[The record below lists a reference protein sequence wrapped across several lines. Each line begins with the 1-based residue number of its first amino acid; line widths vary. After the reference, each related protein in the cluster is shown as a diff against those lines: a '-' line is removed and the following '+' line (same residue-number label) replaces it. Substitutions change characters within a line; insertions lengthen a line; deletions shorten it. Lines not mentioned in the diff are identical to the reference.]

1 MARRIKQRVF
11 SGSIAQNL
19 ASYGTNLAYNAAG
32 AIGAQSF
39 TASVWVKASS
49 ETIALGG
56 THNVFRYAGLLLSQN
71 AATLFVYID
80 GVIRHT
86 DTTFFPPRANR
97 WVHLTVVCNNAANT
111 ISVYSDGELVT
122 ATSAVPAWNIS
133 VSQTT
138 EIGSNTFT
146 GMGVGSNVARTRLWV
161 GIAMTASQVAAL
173 HYDDIDPNSALK
185 VVDAGF
191 SELAGTTMVNG
202 GTLGGTF
209 SFPVVGGWSTDA
221 PGCQV
226 RNALQ
231 NLLPQSNVFTNA
243 AWQQLSLTASVSPLA
258 HPTRPGANVYRLT
271 EPVSAATPHLIRQLP
286 VTTTALSGRVVHW
299 TAKVRGGG
307 GRAFVA
313 IFGNGGAW
321 GAYVQLSNGAV
332 TSAPNALSYSVID
345 LGSSWYQVDVVGVSD
360 GTQASIYLA
369 SASGVVTYAGDGS
382 YIDVCDAQYRI
393 LDTAADY
400 LDTTTYA
407 VLAGGQGKPQ
417 QQNLAVNSEF
427 ASAASG
433 WFAYNSALT
442 SAAGVLRMTE
452 SVGVAEHGTYQNLSL
467 AYGQT
472 NTIGVEAKAG
482 TRSWLRLRGALAASQ
497 SAYFNLATGAIGTVT
512 AGCKAAIEAC
522 GDGYFRCSLTSL
534 SVTNPEYMVVT
545 MTTGDNVGS
554 YNGDGSSYLD
564 VRRPSWTL
572 TNTWAEYVSTPVG
585 SNVNNAGT
593 PRGQAPEE
601 NLIARSEDLTLWTTL
616 TSVTAS
622 QNGDAG
628 LAGSTTTR
636 LYETAANSY
645 HYALQAMSATMDNQ
659 TIVTVSADLKAG
671 SGVDAAAVQVNG
683 GPQLIFNLSTGAFIY
698 AAGTGYVSHSIESL
712 GSGWYRASITCLAG
726 SARQMMINTSLLNGT
741 TAYPGNAANYM
752 LVGRCQY
759 TRSVGISP
767 YVKTTT
773 VALTGEG
780 TTRGQ
785 VAFQNFLLYSE
796 DYTQAA
802 WTKQAGTVVTPNDTA
817 APDGTMTAS
826 TIDVTAAAANQ
837 GIFQVAPVA
846 AVVAQA
852 IGQTLTR
859 SVWVKGTL
867 GETVKISDPSM
878 TTGTTTVTFTGA
890 WQRESLSEAA
900 LIGGSGIWLRK
911 GTASTFKMWGA
922 QISSTQGL
930 APYVRT
936 GAVATTGG
944 IQTPR
949 SQIA

>member
-1 MARRIKQRVF
+1 MAARRFKQRAFGGSITLTPSTGNAYIVNAGIAPGTSSF
-11 SGSIAQNL
+11 SIEFWAKISGESYAEAATHQLAGISTALYATTGCLISQFANQLIFYSNPGSNVGIVLPSSVRDTWTHFVVVYSSVSGISFYINGELAGGPTARSCNITGTTLESGSGGLSGLKSGNMGQFRYWKGVALTTAQVSELFYDDILPSTPYCEARFAELSGTTVANTGSMGVNFTTGATVWNIDTPPGQLRSALQNFLKYSDVLSNAAWVQGNL
-19 ASYGTNLAYNAAG
+19 AS
-32 AIGAQSF
+32 
-39 TASVWVKASS
+39 
-49 ETIALGG
+49 
-56 THNVFRYAGLLLSQN
+56 
-71 AATLFVYID
+71 
-80 GVIRHT
+80 
-86 DTTFFPPRANR
+86 
-97 WVHLTVVCNNAANT
+97 
-111 ISVYSDGELVT
+111 
-122 ATSAVPAWNIS
+122 
-133 VSQTT
+133 
-138 EIGSNTFT
+138 
-146 GMGVGSNVARTRLWV
+146 VA
-161 GIAMTASQVAAL
+161 
-173 HYDDIDPNSALK
+173 
-185 VVDAGF
+185 
-191 SELAGTTMVNG
+191 
-202 GTLGGTF
+202 
-209 SFPVVGGWSTDA
+209 
-221 PGCQV
+221 
-226 RNALQ
+226 
-231 NLLPQSNVFTNA
+231 
-243 AWQQLSLTASVSPLA
+243 VSPLS
-258 HPTRPGANVYRLT
+258 HPTRTGGVVWRLT
-271 EPVSAATPHLIRQLP
+271 ENNANSSHQISQTLPAALAGRPVRGSFN
-286 VTTTALSGRVVHW
+286 
-299 TAKVRGGG
+299 VRGGG
-307 GRAFVA
+307 GRDFFAFDAGNYINLTTGVA
-313 IFGNGGAW
+313 ASVGAGYTIVVRALGNSWYNVVWEAP
-321 GAYVQLSNGAV
+321 AYVSVQGFYMS
-332 TSAPNALSYSVID
+332 SAN
-345 LGSSWYQVDVVGVSD
+345 
-360 GTQASIYLA
+360 
-369 SASGVVTYAGDGS
+369 GVVSYLGNGS
-382 YIDVCDAQYRI
+382 YIDVCDFSIQLQSGVSTNFLETSASP
-393 LDTAADY
+393 
-400 LDTTTYA
+400 
-407 VLAGGQGKPQ
+407 VLAEVGALAP

-545 MTTGDNVGS
+545 MTTGDNVAS

-593 PRGQAPEE
+593 PRGQAPRQ
-601 NLIARSEDLTLWTTL
+601 NLIRYSDDMTVGAAFNLTNLTSITALGNVGPGSLPAFRMTDAAGAGGHYTSQTLVTTPTVGRAYTLSANVRAGTKTAIVLAPEGAGFQVTYDLT
-616 TSVTAS
+616 
-622 QNGDAG
+622 
-628 LAGSTTTR
+628 
-636 LYETAANSY
+636 
-645 HYALQAMSATMDNQ
+645 
-659 TIVTVSADLKAG
+659 
-671 SGVDAAAVQVNG
+671 
-683 GPQLIFNLSTGAFIY
+683 
-698 AAGTGYVSHSIESL
+698 AGTATTSIGAPIGTAITAL
-712 GSGWYRASITCLAG
+712 GDGWYRCSLTFVSAGASGYRFYI
-726 SARQMMINTSLLNGT
+726 SPTSYVADGT
-741 TAYPGNAANYM
+741 GTMDWCGIQLTEASGVANYIASS
-752 LVGRCQY
+752 
-759 TRSVGISP
+759 TTIS
-767 YVKTTT
+767 
-773 VALTGEG
+773 EG
-780 TTRGQ
+780 APRGQ
-785 VAFQNFLLYSE
+785 MARQNFLLYSE

-837 GIFQVAPVA
+837 GIFQVAS
-846 AVVAQA
+846 VVAQA

-900 LIGGSGIWLRK
+900 WIGGSGIWLRK